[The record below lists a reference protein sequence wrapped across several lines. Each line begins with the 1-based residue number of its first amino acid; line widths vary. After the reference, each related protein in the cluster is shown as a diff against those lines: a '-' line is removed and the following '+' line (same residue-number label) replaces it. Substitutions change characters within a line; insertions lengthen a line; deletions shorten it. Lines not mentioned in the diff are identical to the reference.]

1 MRGGS
6 AGAPGFRLYGMDEKR
21 VRRLLLEVRA
31 GRLRLERALER
42 LRHLPYEDLGFAR
55 LDSHRALR
63 RGFPEI
69 VYGEG
74 KSDAQL
80 AAIARRFGEGGAPV
94 LITRVD
100 SRRVRRLRRLLP
112 GLSDLA
118 PARLALL
125 GRMPRRRRGPGVMV
139 VAAGTADQP
148 VAEEAAAMAELM
160 GCAVDRLTDVGVAG
174 VHRLL
179 SEMRRLRRARV
190 LVVVAGME
198 GALPSVVAGL
208 VACPVIGVPTSVGYG
223 TGLRGTAALMGMLN
237 SCATGLTVV
246 NIDNGLGAGYAAGLI
261 DRLGRNRK

>member
-1 MRGGS
+1 
-6 AGAPGFRLYGMDEKR
+6 MDEKEI
-21 VRRLLLEVRA
+21 RRLLLQVRG
-31 GRLRLERALER
+31 GRLRLEKALER

-55 LDSHRALR
+55 LDRHRALR

-80 AAIARRFGEGGAPV
+80 VTITRRLGRGGAPV

-100 SRRVRRLRRLLP
+100 SERVRRLRRRLP
-112 GLSDLA
+112 RLRDLA

-125 GRMPRRRRGPGVMV
+125 GKMPPQRRGPGVMV

-148 VAEEAAAMAELM
+148 VAEEAAVMAALM
-160 GCAVDRLTDVGVAG
+160 GCSVDRLTDVGVAG
-174 VHRLL
+174 IHRLL
-179 SEMRRLRRARV
+179 GEMKRLRRSRV

-208 VACPVIGVPTSVGYG
+208 VASPVIGVPTSVGYG
-223 TGLRGTAALMGMLN
+223 TGLKGAAALMGMLN

-261 DRLGRNRK
+261 DRLARNQQ